1 MDSTPRRASTTG
13 TAPPVRTQRSKTA
26 DRVKTT
32 PAKSLPRRRKGSKS
46 SRVKSDACGPKCG
59 VRQASLRIIFRFL
72 YLFFVECLFLR
83 PLHVIQKWIK
93 DYTSRAQKARTE
105 RRFINIMNST
115 ENLDTW
121 LTTAS
126 YLDNHRGMQEW
137 KSMIPNKAECNAE
150 GLKQDAYCAKTLAM
164 TENERAMGEFLRS
177 QLHRSAH
184 GMTSPSN
191 FRYYTGTKSSV
202 EEYNEAIVRLI
213 EVFGSSRACREEVTS
228 TSPPYNKEK
237 KREVLWEGGAS
248 LNSKFS
254 TDIVS
259 NKFSK
264 AQHVVDSGKKNEQS
278 NTGKCVV
285 PSVFDHLEY
294 RVTSVYLSSLLNWAA
309 RPQLPAET
317 FLTDVQKLKI
327 LQDTLRSYGRSALML
342 SGGSTLGVSHMGVV
356 RALFEAGLLPDIIS
370 GSSAG
375 SIIASIVCS
384 MKDDQLRELLS
395 DSIMTVQK
403 LQLSPFD
410 HGEFFAKIN
419 QLLRTGAFM
428 NVRKLMECLRNNVG
442 DLTFEEAYRHSGR
455 ILNVCVTSEQYSGS
469 HMDRHMLL
477 NYVTSPN
484 VVLWS
489 AVSASCALPG
499 LFTAVQLIEKLPDGS
514 FRRFL
519 PGQLWCDG
527 SLARD
532 LPRESLASLFNVNYF
547 IVSQVNPHIIPFQRK
562 PVSPLVYK
570 ERRPRKILSFLWYGC
585 FREIRRWILKLFGIG
600 VLSKT
605 GRWELPYLFLTQRY
619 DGDILILPIGNVLH
633 AAPDYFNIVANPSS
647 EYIAFVTSRAQ
658 LRTWPHLNQICHST
672 MIERALFREIG
683 LLKKRVK
690 DQSVALE

>member
-1 MDSTPRRASTTG
+1 MDGTPTRAPTTG
-13 TAPPVRTQRSKTA
+13 TAPPVRTQRSKIA
-26 DRVKTT
+26 DRVRTT
-32 PAKSLPRRRKGSKS
+32 PARSLPRRRKGTRS
-46 SRVKSDACGPKCG
+46 SRVRNDSSGPKCG
-59 VRQASLRIIFRFL
+59 VRQASLRIIFRFI
-72 YLFFVECLFLR
+72 YLFFVECLLLR

-115 ENLDTW
+115 ESLDTW

-137 KSMIPNKAECNAE
+137 KNMIPNKAECDAE

-164 TENERAMGEFLRS
+164 TENERAIGEFLRS
-177 QLHRSAH
+177 QLHRTAH

-191 FRYYTGTKSSV
+191 FRYYTGTISSV
-202 EEYNEAIVRLI
+202 EEYNEAIVSLI
-213 EVFGSSRACREEVTS
+213 EAFGRPRVFREEVTS
-228 TSPPYNKEK
+228 ALSPCNKAKGEFLL
-237 KREVLWEGGAS
+237 EEGAS

-254 TDIVS
+254 TDIVP

-264 AQHVVDSGKKNEQS
+264 AEHVVDSGNNEQS
-278 NTGKCVV
+278 STGNRVDT
-285 PSVFDHLEY
+285 SVFDYLEY
-294 RVTSVYLSSLLNWAA
+294 KLSSVYLSSLLNWAA
-309 RPQLPAET
+309 RPQLPAEK
-317 FLTDVQKLKI
+317 FLTDVQKLKV

-395 DSIMTVQK
+395 DSIMSVQK

-428 NVRKLMECLRNNVG
+428 NVQKLMECLRNNVG

-455 ILNVCVTSEQYSGS
+455 ILNVSVTSEQYSGS
-469 HMDRHMLL
+469 HLDRHMLL

-527 SLARD
+527 SLAQD

-562 PVSPLVYK
+562 PFSPLVYK
-570 ERRPRKILSFLWYGC
+570 ERRPRKILSSLWYGC

-600 VLSKT
+600 VLSTT

-658 LRTWPHLNQICHST
+658 LRTWPHLNRIRHST

-690 DQSVALE
+690 DESVVLE